1 MKLVQS
7 KSKNSTSF
15 YIVEGYRN
23 KDGTSTSRIV
33 QRLGTLKSLQEQLGP
48 DVDVV
53 QWCKDY
59 VKKLNNDIKAN
70 KIVPETITLIPNTP
84 YDKNERRA
92 FNVGYLILQNELY
105 KLGLSKL
112 MKELTDKYQF
122 KFDLEKIFA
131 DLIYSRILEPS
142 SKSNSYEYC
151 KNNLLE
157 EPNYELHNIYRA
169 LSVLEKEN
177 EYIQNF
183 FYDNTRQSKD
193 RKYEVFFY
201 DCTNFFFEITTE
213 DNLRRYGRSKENRPN
228 PIVQFGMFMDSDGIP
243 LGFSLFPGNESEQ
256 PSLIPLEQRIIKDF
270 ELQNSK
276 LIICTD
282 AGLCSFNNKKFNSYK
297 NRNFIT
303 TNPIRKMSNSEQEWV
318 LSRGRSLLLN
328 PIKED
333 ENPELVKRDLRLNG
347 WRVDDSDNYIS
358 LDDIDETNADNFN
371 KIYYKEKYIK
381 VKRKVDGKEQEVV
394 ERIIVTYSLKYKAF
408 LQHKRAVNLER
419 ARKMIANQNS
429 KKIDFKANDEV
440 RKFIKSSHETLFGDK
455 ADINK
460 YEIDEEAINLDSQY
474 DGFYAVS
481 TSIDMDEMPVSQI
494 IQTNKGR
501 WEIEENF
508 MLMKSEFKSRP
519 VDVQT
524 EEHITAHFL
533 TCFVSL
539 LLFRTLERKV
549 NALSSTIVTAN
560 VLIKTL
566 RDMNIT
572 KLGKN
577 HYCGGY
583 MRTDVTDIL
592 YDISK
597 IRFDC
602 ELITPSFVRQ
612 AIKRSRKN
620 N

>member
-48 DVDVV
+48 DVDVI

-213 DNLRRYGRSKENRPN
+213 DNLRRYG
-228 PIVQFGMFMDSDGIP
+228 
-243 LGFSLFPGNESEQ
+243 
-256 PSLIPLEQRIIKDF
+256 
-270 ELQNSK
+270 LQ
-276 LIICTD
+276 
-282 AGLCSFNNKKFNSYK
+282 
-297 NRNFIT
+297 
-303 TNPIRKMSNSEQEWV
+303 
-318 LSRGRSLLLN
+318 
-328 PIKED
+328 
-333 ENPELVKRDLRLNG
+333 
-347 WRVDDSDNYIS
+347 
-358 LDDIDETNADNFN
+358 
-371 KIYYKEKYIK
+371 
-381 VKRKVDGKEQEVV
+381 
-394 ERIIVTYSLKYKAF
+394 
-408 LQHKRAVNLER
+408 
-419 ARKMIANQNS
+419 
-429 KKIDFKANDEV
+429 KKIDL
-440 RKFIKSSHETLFGDK
+440 I
-455 ADINK
+455 
-460 YEIDEEAINLDSQY
+460 
-474 DGFYAVS
+474 
-481 TSIDMDEMPVSQI
+481 
-494 IQTNKGR
+494 
-501 WEIEENF
+501 
-508 MLMKSEFKSRP
+508 
-519 VDVQT
+519 
-524 EEHITAHFL
+524 
-533 TCFVSL
+533 
-539 LLFRTLERKV
+539 LLFNLEC
-549 NALSSTIVTAN
+549 LWIVMAS
-560 VLIKTL
+560 
-566 RDMNIT
+566 
-572 KLGKN
+572 
-577 HYCGGY
+577 H
-583 MRTDVTDIL
+583 
-592 YDISK
+592 
-597 IRFDC
+597 
-602 ELITPSFVRQ
+602 
-612 AIKRSRKN
+612 
-620 N
+620 

>member
-1 MKLVQS
+1 
-7 KSKNSTSF
+7 
-15 YIVEGYRN
+15 
-23 KDGTSTSRIV
+23 
-33 QRLGTLKSLQEQLGP
+33 
-48 DVDVV
+48 
-53 QWCKDY
+53 
-59 VKKLNNDIKAN
+59 
-70 KIVPETITLIPNTP
+70 
-84 YDKNERRA
+84 
-92 FNVGYLILQNELY
+92 
-105 KLGLSKL
+105 

-347 WRVDDSDNYIS
+347 WRVDDSDKFIS

-381 VKRKVDGKEQEVV
+381 IKRKVDGKEQEVV

-408 LQHKRAVNLER
+408 LQHKRAINLER
-419 ARKMIANQNS
+419 ARKMIANKNS

-508 MLMKSEFKSRP
+508 MLMKSEFKTRP
-519 VDVQT
+519 VYVQT

-549 NALSSTIVTAN
+549 NALSSTVVTAN

-602 ELITPSFVRQ
+602 ELLTPSFVRQ